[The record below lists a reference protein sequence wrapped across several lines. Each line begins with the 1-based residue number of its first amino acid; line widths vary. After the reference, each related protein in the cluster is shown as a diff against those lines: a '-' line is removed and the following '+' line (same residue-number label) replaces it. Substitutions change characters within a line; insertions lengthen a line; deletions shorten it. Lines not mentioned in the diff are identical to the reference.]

1 VLAQQR
7 QVRIL
12 AELRRSGAVRVAE
25 LTELLSVSDMTI
37 RRDLEQL
44 TAEGLARKVHGGA
57 VLAGQV
63 AFEPGFAA
71 KSQLALPA
79 KQAIADHAAQLIRP
93 GAAIAL
99 SAGTTTW
106 AMARHVAGLAGIT
119 VVTNST
125 AVADAI
131 TAIDTA
137 GQVLVILTG
146 GVRTPSAALVGPVAD
161 RTIASMHVDQL
172 FLGVHGMD
180 LRAGFTTPN
189 LAEATTNRAFVES
202 AREIIVLAD
211 SSKWGIV
218 GLAEIAPL
226 SAAQVVI
233 SDSGL
238 PDEARRALSESAT
251 SLVTV
256 EVDSPTAAASH
267 SAVHRTAH
275 ATAQVTA
282 HEPRPRGRRP

>member
-1 VLAQQR
+1 MLAQQR

-12 AELRRSGAVRVAE
+12 AELRSAGAVRVGD
-25 LTELLSVSDMTI
+25 LTELLGVSDMTI

-44 TAEGLARKVHGGA
+44 AAEGVARKVHGGA

-71 KSQLALPA
+71 KSQLAQPA
-79 KQAIADHAAQLIRP
+79 KQAIADSAAGLIRP

-106 AMARHVAGLAGIT
+106 AMARQVAAIAGIT

-131 TAIDTA
+131 TAIDT
-137 GQVLVILTG
+137 GGRVSVILTG

-161 RTIASMHVDQL
+161 RTIESMHVDQL

-180 LRAGFTTPN
+180 ARAGFTTPN
-189 LAEATTNRAFVES
+189 LAEAKTNQALIER
-202 AREIIVLAD
+202 AREVIVLAD
-211 SSKWGIV
+211 SSKWGVV

-226 SAAQVVI
+226 SVPRLVI
-233 SDSGL
+233 SDLAL
-238 PDEARRALSESAT
+238 PAAGHRAFAEAGTAVVAVAVPVVVPAAVP
-251 SLVTV
+251 VTT
-256 EVDSPTAAASH
+256 DLTQHDDP
-267 SAVHRTAH
+267 RT
-275 ATAQVTA
+275 
-282 HEPRPRGRRP
+282 RGARG